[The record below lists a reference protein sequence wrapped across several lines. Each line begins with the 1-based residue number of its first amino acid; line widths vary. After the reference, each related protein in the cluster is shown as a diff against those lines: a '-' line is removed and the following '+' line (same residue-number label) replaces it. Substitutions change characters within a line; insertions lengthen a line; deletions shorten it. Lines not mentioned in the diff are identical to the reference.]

1 MLTDKISEIDL
12 TKYNTSSK
20 ICRIVMEE
28 LFSKIYEED
37 TLDVYELEKYSDKRI
52 EEECQ
57 KIYKKEK
64 NKGVAFPT
72 SISLN
77 NCAGNYRYEKDNDN
91 YNTIKEGDVIKIE
104 LGVSISGC
112 IGVLGETIIKL
123 NKKDNEDGKYDDDKK
138 INDNIKYIQLLNDL
152 KDDVI
157 DMIKVGEINDEI
169 RIHVESKCIEN
180 KCFPLQNTVS
190 YQHVNG
196 ELNSDESKYII
207 FNHQINENI
216 SLKTTSPVRG
226 NTIPNPIDEN
236 ICFEFE
242 EGEVYTIQLIF
253 TPSEDENIIFQ
264 TLHDP
269 HIYRFNEYFY
279 NLKLK
284 MSREFCSIVKQK
296 YSQNAFDCL
305 PYKNDGKYRV
315 GIREASEHQILEN
328 YPILYVKNGNPVFH
342 KKFTIVIG
350 RERTKAF

>member
-28 LFSKIYEED
+28 LFSKIYKED
-37 TLDVYELEKYSDKRI
+37 TLDVYELEKYSDQRI

-77 NCAGNYRYEKDNDN
+77 NCAGNYRYEKENDN
-91 YNTIKEGDVIKIE
+91 YNTIKEGDIIKIE
-104 LGVSISGC
+104 LGASISGC

-138 INDNIKYIQLLNDL
+138 IKDNIKYIQLLNDL

-196 ELNSDESKYII
+196 ELNGDESI
-207 FNHQINENI
+207 
-216 SLKTTSPVRG
+216 
-226 NTIPNPIDEN
+226 
-236 ICFEFE
+236 
-242 EGEVYTIQLIF
+242 
-253 TPSEDENIIFQ
+253 
-264 TLHDP
+264 
-269 HIYRFNEYFY
+269 
-279 NLKLK
+279 
-284 MSREFCSIVKQK
+284 
-296 YSQNAFDCL
+296 A
-305 PYKNDGKYRV
+305 
-315 GIREASEHQILEN
+315 
-328 YPILYVKNGNPVFH
+328 
-342 KKFTIVIG
+342 
-350 RERTKAF
+350 RTKLSPFKIMGKGKKHSLNIYAVALAVHGVHNVQEKVTVPNKVGLKDTSSIYGLIQEGLRKSELVESGKMRLGDFFIN